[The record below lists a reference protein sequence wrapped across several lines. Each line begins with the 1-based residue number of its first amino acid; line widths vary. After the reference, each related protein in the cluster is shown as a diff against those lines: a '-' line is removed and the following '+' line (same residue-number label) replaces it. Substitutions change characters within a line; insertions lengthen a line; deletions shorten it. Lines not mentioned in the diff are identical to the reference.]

1 MSAQKIAFIL
11 GGGDLARTAI
21 SYCHDKDYE
30 IYIIALID
38 NCEAEALEHINQQ
51 AKEIIWCR
59 LEKAE
64 PILAFLKKHEIDKAV
79 MIGAVKRPSFWQ
91 LRPDFTAIKIILKNL
106 IKIFGG
112 DDSALRIIKTE
123 ILKRSGAGLIGLHE
137 VWPDICAPLDLSV
150 GEPLSS
156 LEFERVKKG
165 WLAAKKHGKEDKGQ
179 SICIFPSGTILKE
192 SKKGTDALIKSA
204 KEQGGFL
211 IKTSKP
217 QQDLTLDMPTIGP
230 RTIETLAR
238 HGYKAAV
245 IEASRTI
252 IHDKEQVFSLCT
264 AHNITLLALSD
275 EQARAL

>member
-21 SYCHDKDYE
+21 SYCHDKHYE
-30 IYIIALID
+30 IYIIALTD
-38 NCEAEALEHINQQ
+38 NCESDALDTIKDQ
-51 AKEIIWCR
+51 AKEFIWCR
-59 LEKAE
+59 LEKAG
-64 PILAFLKKHEIDKAV
+64 PILTFLKKYEIDKAV

-91 LRPDFTAIKIILKNL
+91 LKPDFTAIKIILKNL

-123 ILKRSGAGLIGLHE
+123 ILKRSGARLIGLHE
-137 VWPDICAPLDLSV
+137 VWPEICAPLDLSI
-150 GEPLSS
+150 GKPLSAQEKK
-156 LEFERVKKG
+156 LVKKG
-165 WLAAKKHGKEDKGQ
+165 WLAAKKHGEEDKGQ

-192 SKKGTDALIKSA
+192 SKKGTDALIISA

-230 RTIETLAR
+230 RTIETLAQ
-238 HGYKAAV
+238 HGFKAAV
-245 IEASRTI
+245 IEAGRTI
-252 IHDKEQVFSLCT
+252 IHDREQVFSLCT
-264 AHNITLLALSD
+264 KHEITLMALTD